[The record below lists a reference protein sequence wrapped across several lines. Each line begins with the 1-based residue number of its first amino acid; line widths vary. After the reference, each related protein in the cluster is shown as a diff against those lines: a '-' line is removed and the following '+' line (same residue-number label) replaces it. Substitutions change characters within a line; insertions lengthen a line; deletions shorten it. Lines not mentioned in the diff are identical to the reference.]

1 MNRFVEI
8 GNNQVMFTIQSQG
21 DVAEYVALN
30 YDQVVA
36 VRTFDHDGY
45 VVVAVLTC
53 PIFSQKERQDLLQS
67 IKWTVAEELSL
78 STDKV
83 IVSYD
88 MELFRAMDQ
97 VSDEEKPLLLEMAMN
112 RA

>member
-8 GNNQVMFTIQSQG
+8 GNTQVMFTIQSQG

-30 YDQVVA
+30 YNQVVA
-36 VRTFDHDGY
+36 ARTFDHDGY
-45 VVVAVLTC
+45 VVIAVLTC

>member
-1 MNRFVEI
+1 
-8 GNNQVMFTIQSQG
+8 MFTIQSQG

-30 YDQVVA
+30 YNQVVA
-36 VRTFDHDGY
+36 ARTFDHDGY
-45 VVVAVLTC
+45 VVIAVLTC
-53 PIFSQKERQDLLQS
+53 PIFSQKERQNLLQS

>member
-1 MNRFVEI
+1 
-8 GNNQVMFTIQSQG
+8 MFTIQSQG

-30 YDQVVA
+30 YNQVVA
-36 VRTFDHDGY
+36 ARTFDHDGY
-45 VVVAVLTC
+45 VVIAVLTC
-53 PIFSQKERQDLLQS
+53 PIFSQNERQDLLQS

>member
-1 MNRFVEI
+1 MI
-8 GNNQVMFTIQSQG
+8 TIQSQI

-53 PIFSQKERQDLLQS
+53 PIFSQKERQDLLKS
-67 IKWTVAEELSL
+67 IKWTVAEELNL
-78 STDKV
+78 SKDKV

-97 VSDEEKPLLLEMAMN
+97 IDDEKKPLLLEMAMS
-112 RA
+112 RV